1 MANGIQLIPGSQRNA
16 FIAQGINNYLAG
28 ILQQAQQK
36 QFAQDLPTILA
47 IAQKAQSGQQI
58 LPQEFANIKSPQ
70 ALQILSSSLTRSAM
84 TPLQEAQREYYLSRA
99 KQPPSPQTR
108 VVGDELY
115 ERDPTT
121 QQWTPT
127 GIKAAPTPSEQIG
140 QERVSI
146 ISKLKPKIETGT
158 ATAEEKATYE
168 DAVLGRPISVQ
179 VGTEKVAP
187 KAYYDE
193 LSQAIT
199 IGNTINDLL
208 EMTKPG
214 GASETMVGAWNQVVR
229 RIVKEPFGLYSV
241 EEQQFKQKYIQLQN
255 IIRQLNVE
263 GRLSDQDY
271 ERLKSAIPGEILND
285 KAFKAG
291 LGQLKEDN
299 DRKMQR
305 TRKIIEELGYN
316 LPEVLS
322 ETTSSKDIS
331 QMSDEE
337 LNKIAGIE

>member
-16 FIAQGINNYLAG
+16 FVAQGINNYLAG

-84 TPLQEAQREYYLSRA
+84 TPLQEAQKEYYLSRA

-168 DAVLGRPISVQ
+168 DAVLGRPISVKI
-179 VGTEKVAP
+179 GATEPPSPSERTAIAQTQASIDALNNLKQLFDSSRTKTGPITGRISPLAGLIGMTT
-187 KAYYDE
+187 KEQESFMAATSAFKNAIIKE
-193 LSQAIT
+193 ITGAQLSQEEAERIMKQIPDIT
-199 IGNTINDLL
+199 DPEPRWLAKWEESKKNL
-208 EMTKPG
+208 ESLQK
-214 GASETMVGAWNQVVR
+214 R
-229 RIVKEPFGLYSV
+229 R
-241 EEQQFKQKYIQLQN
+241 
-255 IIRQLNVE
+255 
-263 GRLSDQDY
+263 
-271 ERLKSAIPGEILND
+271 AEILKESGVKVPEIKEQVPND
-285 KAFKAG
+285 P
-291 LGQLKEDN
+291 LGI
-299 DRKMQR
+299 R
-305 TRKIIEELGYN
+305 
-316 LPEVLS
+316 
-322 ETTSSKDIS
+322 
-331 QMSDEE
+331 
-337 LNKIAGIE
+337 